1 MTAKELIEKL
11 NKFNPDGNM
20 EVVNHFECGERYC
33 IDDISYISI
42 EEDINGNLVIVLNTI
57 ARQTEISKTTCFS
70 NINMI

>member
-1 MTAKELIEKL
+1 MTAKELVEKL

-20 EVVNHFECGERYC
+20 EVVNHSECCEPYC
-33 IDDISYISI
+33 IDTISYVSI

-70 NINMI
+70 NVNMI

>member
-1 MTAKELIEKL
+1 MTAKELVEKL

-20 EVVNHFECGERYC
+20 EVVNHFECDERYC

-57 ARQTEISKTTCFS
+57 ARQTEISKITCLS
-70 NINMI
+70 NVNMI

>member
-33 IDDISYISI
+33 LDNIYYISI
-42 EEDINGNLVIVLNTI
+42 EEDANGELVIILNTV
-57 ARQTEISKTTCFS
+57 ARQTEINKITCFS
-70 NINMI
+70 NVDMI

>member
-20 EVVNHFECGERYC
+20 EVVNHFEGGERYC

-57 ARQTEISKTTCFS
+57 AR
-70 NINMI
+70 

>member
-20 EVVNHFECGERYC
+20 EVVNHSECVERYC
-33 IDDISYISI
+33 IDAISYVSI

-57 ARQTEISKTTCFS
+57 ERQTEKSKTTCFS
-70 NINMI
+70 NVNMI

>member
-20 EVVNHFECGERYC
+20 EVVNHFEYGEPYC

-57 ARQTEISKTTCFS
+57 AR
-70 NINMI
+70 